1 MSQPERTTRPA
12 SVSAAPQEAAAH
24 LEVVPM
30 DFTAPQLTVRAVL
43 TGMLLGGVLSLCN
56 IFAGLKVGWGFNM
69 SVTAM
74 LLAFGIW
81 KIPELFGARPFGML
95 ENNINQTA
103 ASAAASVSSAGLVS
117 AIPALTLL
125 TGQEFSYVPLAL
137 WCTSVCVIGVVV
149 AVGLRRQMIEV
160 DKLPFPS
167 GIASA
172 TTLKEMYARGKEAMA
187 RVWMLVGGGLG
198 ASVFKVLAD
207 VFKFPQVALPGSVG
221 GGGVLAAKG
230 IGSIGMKNLTFV
242 LDPSLLMVAVGGI
255 IGLRPAVS
263 MILGAIVGWGI
274 LAPYALAQGWAQPG
288 QPGAG
293 WFGSLVTWLL
303 WPGVGMMVASSL
315 TSFAFSLPAMVA
327 AFRNIR
333 GNSGGAEAADD
344 RGDVPRRWFFGA
356 IAFSLVFSVAL
367 QGLFFGIGPVL
378 ATLGVLLTFGLAV
391 VAGRVSGETGINPVG
406 PMGKVTQLIFGVLAP
421 GQAAPNLMAANVT
434 AGAASQCGDLLHD
447 LKTGKLI
454 GAVPW
459 QQAVA
464 QSFGVL
470 AGALVGS
477 LGYLLLVRDP
487 SMLMT
492 DEWPAPAVAQWKAV
506 AEIFMK
512 GLDSMPPGAL
522 PAMAIGSAAGLVL
535 AVLEKIVPAKAR
547 IWVPSPASIGLAIVI
562 PAFNSISMFLGAVL
576 AFVAQ
581 KAAPNWAARF
591 LIVLA
596 AGIIAG
602 ESLTGVAL
610 AVQKIFAG

>member
-1 MSQPERTTRPA
+1 MSQPERSTRPA
-12 SVSAAPQEAAAH
+12 PVSAAPQEAALH
-24 LEVVPM
+24 LEAVPI
-30 DFTAPQLTVRAVL
+30 DFTSPQLTVRAVA
-43 TGMLLGGVLSLCN
+43 TGMVLGGVLSLCN
-56 IFAGLKVGWGFNM
+56 IYAGLKIGWGFNM
-69 SVTAM
+69 SITAM

-81 KIPELFGARPFGML
+81 KIPELLGGRPFGML

-137 WCTSVCVIGVVV
+137 WCASVCVIGVTV

-160 DKLPFPS
+160 DNLPFPS
-167 GIASA
+167 GIAAA
-172 TTLKEMYARGKEAMA
+172 TTIKEMYARGKEAMA
-187 RVWMLVGGGLG
+187 RVWMLVGGGVG
-198 ASVFKVLAD
+198 ASIFKTLAD
-207 VFKFPQVALPGSVG
+207 VFRFPQVALPGSVG
-221 GGGVLAAKG
+221 AGGALASKG

-242 LDPSLLMVAVGGI
+242 LDPSFLMVAVGGI

-263 MILGAIVGWGI
+263 MLVGAIVGWGI
-274 LAPYALAQGWAQPG
+274 LAPYALAQGWAEPG
-288 QPGAG
+288 LPNAG

-303 WPGVGMMVASSL
+303 WPGVGMMVTASL

-327 AFRNIR
+327 AFR
-333 GNSGGAEAADD
+333 GVGGKKGEEVDE
-344 RGDVPRRWFFGA
+344 GDVPRRWFLGA
-356 IAFSLVFSVAL
+356 LASALLLSVVL

-378 ATLGVLLTFGLAV
+378 ATAGVLMTFVLAV
-391 VAGRVSGETGINPVG
+391 VAGRVSGETGVNPVG
-406 PMGKVTQLIFGVLAP
+406 AMGKVTQLVFGVLAP

-454 GAVPW
+454 GAVPR

-464 QSFGVL
+464 QTFGVL
-470 AGALVGS
+470 AGAAMGA
-477 LGYLLLVRDP
+477 LGYLVIVRDP

-512 GLDSMPPGAL
+512 GLESMPAGAL
-522 PAMAIGSAAGLVL
+522 PAMAIGAAAGFVL
-535 AVLEKIVPAKAR
+535 AVVEKLAPAKAKM
-547 IWVPSPASIGLAIVI
+547 WVPSPASIGLAMVI
-562 PAFNSISMFLGAVL
+562 PAFNSISMFLGAIL
-576 AFVAQ
+576 ALFAKRVAP
-581 KAAPNWAARF
+581 KWTARF

-610 AVQKIFAG
+610 AVKKILAG

>member
-1 MSQPERTTRPA
+1 MSQPERSTRPA
-12 SVSAAPQEAAAH
+12 PVSAAPQEAALH
-24 LEVVPM
+24 LEAVPI
-30 DFTAPQLTVRAVL
+30 DFTSPQLTVRAVA
-43 TGMLLGGVLSLCN
+43 TGMVLGGVLSLCN
-56 IFAGLKVGWGFNM
+56 IYAGLKIGWGFNM
-69 SVTAM
+69 SITAM
-74 LLAFGIW
+74 LLAFGFW
-81 KIPELFGARPFGML
+81 KIPELLGGRPFGLL
-95 ENNINQTA
+95 ENNINQTT

-137 WCTSVCVIGVVV
+137 WCASVCVIGVTV

-160 DKLPFPS
+160 DNLPFPS
-167 GIASA
+167 GIAAA
-172 TTLKEMYARGKEAMA
+172 TTIKEMYARGKEAMA
-187 RVWMLVGGGLG
+187 RVWMLVGGGVG
-198 ASVFKVLAD
+198 ASIFKTLAD
-207 VFKFPQVALPGSVG
+207 VFRFPQVALPGSVG
-221 GGGVLAAKG
+221 AGGALASKG

-242 LDPSLLMVAVGGI
+242 LDPSFLMVAVGGI

-263 MILGAIVGWGI
+263 MLVGAIVGWGI
-274 LAPYALAQGWAQPG
+274 LAPYALAQGWAEPG
-288 QPGAG
+288 LPNAG

-303 WPGVGMMVASSL
+303 WPGVGMMVTASL

-327 AFRNIR
+327 AFR
-333 GNSGGAEAADD
+333 GVGGKKGEEVDE
-344 RGDVPRRWFFGA
+344 GDVPRRWFLGA
-356 IAFSLVFSVAL
+356 LASALLLSVVL

-378 ATLGVLLTFGLAV
+378 ATAGVLMTFVLAV
-391 VAGRVSGETGINPVG
+391 VAGRVSGETGVNPVG
-406 PMGKVTQLIFGVLAP
+406 AMGKVTQLVFGVLAP

-454 GAVPW
+454 GAVPR

-464 QSFGVL
+464 QTFGVL
-470 AGALVGS
+470 AGAAMGA
-477 LGYLLLVRDP
+477 LGYLVIVRDP

-512 GLDSMPPGAL
+512 GLESMPAGAL
-522 PAMAIGSAAGLVL
+522 PAMAIGAAAGFVL
-535 AVLEKIVPAKAR
+535 AVVEKLAPAKAKM
-547 IWVPSPASIGLAIVI
+547 WVPSPASIGLAMVI
-562 PAFNSISMFLGAVL
+562 PAFNSISMFLGAIL
-576 AFVAQ
+576 ALFAKRVAP
-581 KAAPNWAARF
+581 KWTARF

-610 AVQKIFAG
+610 AVKKILAG

>member
-1 MSQPERTTRPA
+1 
-12 SVSAAPQEAAAH
+12 
-24 LEVVPM
+24 
-30 DFTAPQLTVRAVL
+30 
-43 TGMLLGGVLSLCN
+43 
-56 IFAGLKVGWGFNM
+56 
-69 SVTAM
+69 
-74 LLAFGIW
+74 
-81 KIPELFGARPFGML
+81 
-95 ENNINQTA
+95 
-103 ASAAASVSSAGLVS
+103 
-117 AIPALTLL
+117 
-125 TGQEFSYVPLAL
+125 
-137 WCTSVCVIGVVV
+137 
-149 AVGLRRQMIEV
+149 
-160 DKLPFPS
+160 
-167 GIASA
+167 
-172 TTLKEMYARGKEAMA
+172 
-187 RVWMLVGGGLG
+187 
-198 ASVFKVLAD
+198 
-207 VFKFPQVALPGSVG
+207 
-221 GGGVLAAKG
+221 
-230 IGSIGMKNLTFV
+230 
-242 LDPSLLMVAVGGI
+242 
-255 IGLRPAVS
+255 
-263 MILGAIVGWGI
+263 
-274 LAPYALAQGWAQPG
+274 
-288 QPGAG
+288 
-293 WFGSLVTWLL
+293 
-303 WPGVGMMVASSL
+303 
-315 TSFAFSLPAMVA
+315 
-327 AFRNIR
+327 
-333 GNSGGAEAADD
+333 
-344 RGDVPRRWFFGA
+344 
-356 IAFSLVFSVAL
+356 LVFSVAL

>member
-1 MSQPERTTRPA
+1 MSQPERSTRPA
-12 SVSAAPQEAAAH
+12 PVSAAPQEAALH
-24 LEVVPM
+24 LEAVPI
-30 DFTAPQLTVRAVL
+30 DFTSPQLTVRAVA
-43 TGMLLGGVLSLCN
+43 TGMVLGGVLSLCN
-56 IFAGLKVGWGFNM
+56 IYAGLKIGWGFNM
-69 SVTAM
+69 SITAM

-81 KIPELFGARPFGML
+81 KIPELLGGRPFGLL
-95 ENNINQTA
+95 ENNINQTT

-137 WCTSVCVIGVVV
+137 WCASVCVIGVTV

-160 DKLPFPS
+160 DNLPFPS
-167 GIASA
+167 GIAAA
-172 TTLKEMYARGKEAMA
+172 TTIKEMYARGKEAMA
-187 RVWMLVGGGLG
+187 RVWMLVGGGVG
-198 ASVFKVLAD
+198 ASIFKTLAD
-207 VFKFPQVALPGSVG
+207 VFRFPQVALPGSVG
-221 GGGVLAAKG
+221 AGGALASKG

-242 LDPSLLMVAVGGI
+242 LDPSFLMVAVGGI

-263 MILGAIVGWGI
+263 MLVGAIVGWGI
-274 LAPYALAQGWAQPG
+274 LAPYALAQGWAEPG
-288 QPGAG
+288 LPNAG

-303 WPGVGMMVASSL
+303 WPGVGMMVTASL

-327 AFRNIR
+327 AFR
-333 GNSGGAEAADD
+333 GVGGKKGEEVDE
-344 RGDVPRRWFFGA
+344 GDVPRRWFLGA
-356 IAFSLVFSVAL
+356 LASALLLSVVL

-378 ATLGVLLTFGLAV
+378 ATAGVLMTFVLAV
-391 VAGRVSGETGINPVG
+391 VAGRVSGETGVNPVG
-406 PMGKVTQLIFGVLAP
+406 AMGKVTQLVFGVLAP

-454 GAVPW
+454 GAVPR

-464 QSFGVL
+464 QTFGVL
-470 AGALVGS
+470 AGAAMGA
-477 LGYLLLVRDP
+477 LGYLVIVRDP

-512 GLDSMPPGAL
+512 GLESMPAGAL
-522 PAMAIGSAAGLVL
+522 PAMAIGAAAGFVL
-535 AVLEKIVPAKAR
+535 AVVEKLAPAKAKM
-547 IWVPSPASIGLAIVI
+547 WVPSPASIGLAMVI
-562 PAFNSISMFLGAVL
+562 PAFNSISMFLGAIL
-576 AFVAQ
+576 ALFAKRVAP
-581 KAAPNWAARF
+581 KWTARF

-610 AVQKIFAG
+610 AVKKILAG

>member
-1 MSQPERTTRPA
+1 MSQPERSTRPA
-12 SVSAAPQEAAAH
+12 PVSAAPQEAALH
-24 LEVVPM
+24 LEAVPI
-30 DFTAPQLTVRAVL
+30 DFTSPQLTVRAVA
-43 TGMLLGGVLSLCN
+43 TGMVLGGVLSLCN
-56 IFAGLKVGWGFNM
+56 IYAGLKIGWGFNM
-69 SVTAM
+69 SITAM
-74 LLAFGIW
+74 LLAFGFW
-81 KIPELFGARPFGML
+81 KIPELLGGRPFGML

-137 WCTSVCVIGVVV
+137 WCASVCVIGVTV

-160 DKLPFPS
+160 DNLPFPS
-167 GIASA
+167 GIAAA
-172 TTLKEMYARGKEAMA
+172 TTIKEMYARGKEAMA
-187 RVWMLVGGGLG
+187 RVWMLVGGGVG
-198 ASVFKVLAD
+198 ASIFKTLAD
-207 VFKFPQVALPGSVG
+207 VFRFPQVALPGSVG
-221 GGGVLAAKG
+221 AGGALASKG

-242 LDPSLLMVAVGGI
+242 LDPSFLMVAVGGI

-263 MILGAIVGWGI
+263 MLVGAIVGWGI
-274 LAPYALAQGWAQPG
+274 LAPYALAQGWAEPG
-288 QPGAG
+288 LPNAG

-303 WPGVGMMVASSL
+303 WPGVGMMVTASL

-327 AFRNIR
+327 AFR
-333 GNSGGAEAADD
+333 GVGGKKGEEVDE
-344 RGDVPRRWFFGA
+344 GDVPRRWFLGA
-356 IAFSLVFSVAL
+356 LASALLLSVVL

-378 ATLGVLLTFGLAV
+378 ATAGVLMTFVLAV
-391 VAGRVSGETGINPVG
+391 VAGRVSGETGVNPVG
-406 PMGKVTQLIFGVLAP
+406 AMGKVTQLVFGVLAP

-454 GAVPW
+454 GAVPR

-464 QSFGVL
+464 QTFGVL
-470 AGALVGS
+470 AGAAMGA
-477 LGYLLLVRDP
+477 LGYLVIVRDP

-512 GLDSMPPGAL
+512 GLESMPAGAL
-522 PAMAIGSAAGLVL
+522 PAMAIGAAAGFVL
-535 AVLEKIVPAKAR
+535 AVVEKLAPAKAKM
-547 IWVPSPASIGLAIVI
+547 WVPSPASIGLAMVI
-562 PAFNSISMFLGAVL
+562 PAFNSISMFLGAIL
-576 AFVAQ
+576 ALFAKRVAP
-581 KAAPNWAARF
+581 KWTARF

-610 AVQKIFAG
+610 AVKKILAG